1 MLSLIANSVCD
12 RHSCK
17 LLKKLLNLC
26 MTRACFRCSDSGVGN
41 KKSVFLL
48 ISLCTVQPII
58 ARYHEIRC
66 IPPIIVPYLH
76 IRISNLPYPSYP
88 YIQLAI
94 SFMSSY
100 VSYPYIRN
108 AISLIFSYPYITA
121 SHSLLSWY
129 PRVEQTY
136 LRNTLISVS
145 LILACVASVSARVRL
160 ENRDERKQEE
170 WSGRVKQKHGNC
182 FFTHEALRSLYEL
195 V

>member
-1 MLSLIANSVCD
+1 
-12 RHSCK
+12 
-17 LLKKLLNLC
+17 

-66 IPPIIVPYLH
+66 SPPIIAPYLH

-108 AISLIFSYPYITA
+108 AISLIFSYPYITG

-129 PRVEQTY
+129 PRVEQ
-136 LRNTLISVS
+136 LM
-145 LILACVASVSARVRL
+145 
-160 ENRDERKQEE
+160 ERSTE
-170 WSGRVKQKHGNC
+170 WSRNLMARWWLIVAIVFWFCSIYTAAVSINWVQYVWRLLRTLQTFSHVDILIEFSRVFYFYILFMIGLPLFVTVSMNLAQ
-182 FFTHEALRSLYEL
+182 
-195 V
+195 

>member
-1 MLSLIANSVCD
+1 
-12 RHSCK
+12 
-17 LLKKLLNLC
+17 
-26 MTRACFRCSDSGVGN
+26 MTRTCFRCSDSGVGN

-66 IPPIIVPYLH
+66 IPPIIAPYLH

-129 PRVEQTY
+129 PRVEQAY
-136 LRNTLISVS
+136 LRNTLISAS

-182 FFTHEALRSLYEL
+182 FFTHEALRSSYEL

>member
-1 MLSLIANSVCD
+1 
-12 RHSCK
+12 
-17 LLKKLLNLC
+17 

-48 ISLCTVQPII
+48 ICLCTVQPII

-66 IPPIIVPYLH
+66 SPPIVAPYLH

-129 PRVEQTY
+129 PRVEQAY
-136 LRNTLISVS
+136 LRNTLISAS
-145 LILACVASVSARVRL
+145 LISACVASVSARVRL

-170 WSGRVKQKHGNC
+170 WSERVKQKHGN
-182 FFTHEALRSLYEL
+182 FYPRST
-195 V
+195 